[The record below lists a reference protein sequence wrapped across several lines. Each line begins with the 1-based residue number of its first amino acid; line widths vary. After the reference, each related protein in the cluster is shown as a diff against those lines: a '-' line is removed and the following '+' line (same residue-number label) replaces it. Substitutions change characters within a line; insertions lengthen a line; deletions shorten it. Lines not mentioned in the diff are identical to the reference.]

1 MLLAF
6 QVWSLASALMAPQ
19 TDVVLRHVSM
29 QVWIWKAVCSPAA
42 FIAAG
47 LQTAFHYSAK
57 NCRHAH
63 WALNVL
69 TLDLDSY
76 WWKHEGGGLK
86 KIFFKSDLQRFERW
100 TGVWPYL
107 AVQDAASLLDC
118 AQLPGGGWHWR
129 ILPARRVP
137 PPWTLCCSHG
147 EQSNKWTF
155 AAVKKKKKPKNRRHS
170 LGGRPQA
177 DFIS

>member
-1 MLLAF
+1 M
-6 QVWSLASALMAPQ
+6 
-19 TDVVLRHVSM
+19 
-29 QVWIWKAVCSPAA
+29 
-42 FIAAG
+42 
-47 LQTAFHYSAK
+47 
-57 NCRHAH
+57 
-63 WALNVL
+63 
-69 TLDLDSY
+69 
-76 WWKHEGGGLK
+76 EGWK

-155 AAVKKKKKPKNRRHS
+155 AAVKKKKKNQKTDGTALVGDLKLILS
-170 LGGRPQA
+170 LKYSVYRASRYGAQQRSSAPGWPGWGVMRSEDHQTLFRTVWTTSPQLSHGA
-177 DFIS
+177 RLSPSQACWWK